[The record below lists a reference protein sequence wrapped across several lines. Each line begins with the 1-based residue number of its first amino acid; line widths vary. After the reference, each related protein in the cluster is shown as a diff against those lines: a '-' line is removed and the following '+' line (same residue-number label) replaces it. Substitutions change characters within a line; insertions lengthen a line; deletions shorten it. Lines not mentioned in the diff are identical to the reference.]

1 MKGRIVHP
9 FWIALVA
16 LLAALLLSVL
26 VGSVSLSLMDMAR
39 VVAARLSGTE
49 IGGDLRVADTILF
62 SLRLPRT
69 ALVALTGS
77 ALAVCGTS
85 YQGLFR
91 NPLADPYLI
100 GVASGAG
107 LGAVIALSLRW
118 RYDALGL
125 LAVPLAS
132 FSGAVLTV
140 LMVVMLARVGRSL
153 PVTNLLLAGVAVNS
167 FTGAMTSFLL
177 LRSTGE
183 LRRAIAWLMGG
194 SAMGGWQ
201 PVLAVLPYWLI
212 GLGIL
217 MTMGHA
223 LNVMQFGDEQAQQL
237 GLPVEATRWVIIAVS
252 SLATAAAVS
261 FTGIIGFVGLIVPHL
276 LRLLTGGDYRRLL
289 PLSLLGGA
297 AFLLVADVLA
307 RVVMTP
313 QELPVGIITALAGAP
328 FFIWILRRSRTLP
341 YWS

>member
-1 MKGRIVHP
+1 MKGHIVHP
-9 FWIALVA
+9 FWIALAA

-26 VGSVSLSLMDMAR
+26 VGSVSLSLVDMAR
-39 VVAARLSGTE
+39 VVAARLSGSE
-49 IGGDLRVADTILF
+49 VGSDLRVANTILF

-77 ALAVCGTS
+77 ALAVCGTA

-107 LGAVIALSLRW
+107 LGAVIAMSLRW
-118 RYDALGL
+118 RYDVAGL

-140 LMVVMLARVGRSL
+140 LMVVLLARVGRSL
-153 PVTNLLLAGVAVNS
+153 PVTNLLLAGVAINS
-167 FTGAMTSFLL
+167 FTGAMTTFLL

-201 PVLAVLPYWLI
+201 PVLAILPYWLI

-237 GLPVEATRWVIIAVS
+237 GLPVEVIRWVIIAVS

-297 AFLLVADVLA
+297 AFLLAADVLA

-313 QELPVGIITALAGAP
+313 QELPVGIITALAGTP
-328 FFIWILRRSRTLP
+328 FFIWILRRSRALP